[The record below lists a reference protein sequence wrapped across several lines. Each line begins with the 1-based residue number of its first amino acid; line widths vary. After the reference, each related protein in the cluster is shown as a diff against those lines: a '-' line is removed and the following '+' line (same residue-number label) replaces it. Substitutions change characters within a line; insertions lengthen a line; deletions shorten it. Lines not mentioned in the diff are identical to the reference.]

1 MVDLAIHAFHLYR
14 ASDFPDVLVQEN
26 LIRALNILT
35 DPTLG
40 EARQVRLIVFNADS
54 WRSDN

>member
-26 LIRALNILT
+26 LTRALNILT

-54 WRSDN
+54 